1 MKKFHIRVSHFR
13 ISIVIHTVSYDK
25 NSHNLYQTKVHIFS
39 WYFRLYMTSYDKNWQ
54 NSYNI
59 HGSVIYD
66 ELRQKLTKLY
76 NIHGYT
82 RLYKTGYDKKLTKST
97 RFISY
102 NVYVISRYFRLLT
115 EIHNKKWLL
124 IHIYDKIWVLKTIYY
139 KNWQISHHFQGN
151 FAIYNSFIQFS

>member
-1 MKKFHIRVSHFR
+1 MVMKKFHIRVSHFR

-59 HGSVIYD
+59 HG
-66 ELRQKLTKLY
+66 
-76 NIHGYT
+76 YT

-102 NVYVISRYFRLLT
+102 KVYVISRYFRLLT
-115 EIHNKKWLL
+115 KIHNKKWLL
-124 IHIYDKIWVLKTIYY
+124 MLIYDKNWVLKTIYY
-139 KNWQISHHFQGN
+139 KIWQNSHHFQGN